1 MTLWGNKDSVYSD
14 GTIAVSG
21 TTVTGTGTTF
31 NTSGL
36 INEGDVISIGAGVT
50 QGEAVIAS
58 VTNAT
63 TLVLKQKNGAAPIS
77 AVPAGASYVISE
89 KPQSLLGQTQYSATE
104 VFGVDNAE
112 VGVARTTA
120 FSVTHGGWVGI
131 TSYIQ
136 NNADGTTTL
145 RVKTETLVAMGK
157 DKDNSGGITGDA
169 EDVKFKDS

>member
-31 NTSGL
+31 NTAGL

-58 VTNAT
+58 VTNGT
-63 TLVLKQKNGAAPIS
+63 TLVLKQKNGGAPIA
-77 AVPAGASYVISE
+77 AVPAGASYVISQ

-104 VFGVDNAE
+104 IFGVDNDE

-120 FSVTHGGWVGI
+120 YSVTHGGWVGI

-136 NNADGTTTL
+136 NNADGSTTL

-169 EDVKFKDS
+169 ADDAKFAE

>member
-1 MTLWGNKDSVYSD
+1 MTLWGKKDSVYSD

-31 NTSGL
+31 NTAGL

-77 AVPAGASYVISE
+77 AVPAGASYVISQ
-89 KPQSLLGQTQYSATE
+89 KPQSLLGQTQYSASSIY
-104 VFGVDNAE
+104 GVDNGE

-120 FSVTHGGWVGI
+120 YSVTHGGWVGI
-131 TSYIQ
+131 TSYTDQ
-136 NNADGTTTL
+136 HGNL
-145 RVKTETLVAMGK
+145 RVKTETLVAMGRGK
-157 DKDNSGGITGDA
+157 DSDGSADTGGISGDA
-169 EDVKFKDS
+169 ENVKYTD

>member
-31 NTSGL
+31 NTVGL

-63 TLVLKQKNGAAPIS
+63 TLVLKQKNNAAPIA
-77 AVPAGASYVISE
+77 AVPAGASYVISQ
-89 KPQSLLGQTQYSATE
+89 KPQSLLGQTQYTASSIY
-104 VFGVDNAE
+104 GVDNGE
-112 VGVARTTA
+112 VGVAKTTA
-120 FSVTHGGWVGI
+120 YSVTHGGWVGI
-131 TSYIQ
+131 TSYTDQ
-136 NNADGTTTL
+136 HGNL
-145 RVKTETLVAMGK
+145 RVKTETLVSMGRGQ
-157 DKDNSGGITGDA
+157 DAAGTADTGGISGDA
-169 EDVKFKDS
+169 ENVKYTD

>member
-1 MTLWGNKDSVYSD
+1 MALWCKKDSVYSD

-21 TTVTGTGTTF
+21 TTVTGTATTF
-31 NTSGL
+31 NTAGL
-36 INEGDVISIGAGVT
+36 ISEGDVISIGAGVT

-77 AVPAGASYVISE
+77 AVPAGASYVISQ
-89 KPQSLLGQTQYSATE
+89 KPQSLLNQTQYSASSI
-104 VFGVDNAE
+104 FGVDPTE
-112 VGVARTTA
+112 VGVAKTTA

-131 TSYIQ
+131 TSYIDQ
-136 NNADGTTTL
+136 DGVL
-145 RVKTETLVAMGK
+145 RVKTETLVATGTI
-157 DKDNSGGITGDA
+157 SGDA

>member
-21 TTVTGTGTTF
+21 TTVTGTATTF
-31 NTSGL
+31 NTAGL
-36 INEGDVISIGAGVT
+36 ISEGDVISIGAGVT

-77 AVPAGASYVISE
+77 AVPAGASYVISQ
-89 KPQSLLGQTQYSATE
+89 KPQSLLNQTQYSASSI
-104 VFGVDNAE
+104 FGVDPTE

-131 TSYIQ
+131 TSYIDQ
-136 NNADGTTTL
+136 DGVL
-145 RVKTETLVAMGK
+145 RVKTAVLVAGSSI
-157 DKDNSGGITGDA
+157 SG
-169 EDVKFKDS
+169 DSSDDTTLPDTL

>member
-31 NTSGL
+31 NTAGL

-63 TLVLKQKNGAAPIS
+63 TLVLKQKNGAAPIA
-77 AVPAGASYVISE
+77 AVAAGASYVISQ
-89 KPQSLLGQTQYSATE
+89 KPQSLLNQTQYSASSI
-104 VFGVDNAE
+104 FGVDPTE

-131 TSYIQ
+131 TSYIDQ
-136 NNADGTTTL
+136 DGVL
-145 RVKTETLVAMGK
+145 RVKTETLVATGTI
-157 DKDNSGGITGDA
+157 SGDA

>member
-1 MTLWGNKDSVYSD
+1 MALWGKKDSVYSD

-21 TTVTGTGTTF
+21 TTVTGTATTF
-31 NTSGL
+31 NTAGL
-36 INEGDVISIGAGVT
+36 ISEVDVISIGAGVT

-77 AVPAGASYVISE
+77 AVPAGASYVISQ
-89 KPQSLLGQTQYSATE
+89 KPQSLLNQTQYSASSI
-104 VFGVDNAE
+104 FGVDPTE
-112 VGVARTTA
+112 VGVAKTTA

-131 TSYIQ
+131 TSYIDQ
-136 NNADGTTTL
+136 DGVL
-145 RVKTETLVAMGK
+145 RVKTETLVATGTI
-157 DKDNSGGITGDA
+157 SGDA

>member
-1 MTLWGNKDSVYSD
+1 MTLWGKKDSVYSD

-77 AVPAGASYVISE
+77 AVPAGASYVISQ
-89 KPQSLLGQTQYSATE
+89 KPQSLLGQTQYTASSI
-104 VFGVDNAE
+104 FGVDNTE

-120 FSVTHGGWVGI
+120 YSVTHGGWVGI
-131 TSYIQ
+131 TSYTDQ
-136 NNADGTTTL
+136 HGNL
-145 RVKTETLVAMGK
+145 RVKTETLVAMGRGK
-157 DKDNSGGITGDA
+157 DSDGSADTGGISGDA
-169 EDVKFKDS
+169 ENVKYTD